1 MDFLTEITEEALP
14 KLHHRYYNKGQ
25 EVKVGDKL
33 IFAFTDILD
42 EHGKE
47 VTTIKSFILDVD
59 KQFFY
64 ELKEEK

>member
-1 MDFLTEITEEALP
+1 MKKLLGITEEALP

-42 EHGKE
+42 EYGEE
-47 VTTIKSFILDVD
+47 VTTIKFFILDID

-64 ELKEEK
+64 ELKEKK